1 MDTTEIGGSGLGYVK
16 QRLIRVTPG
25 RPIKGR
31 VRVPGDKSISH
42 RAAILGAIARG
53 RTTVRGYLASDDC
66 LRTLDCIS
74 MLGAEVCRTDTP
86 QHALGTC
93 LVQIEGRGERGLC
106 EPADIL
112 DVGNSGTAIRLLAG
126 VLAGQPFFSV
136 ITGDEQVRR
145 RPMRRIT
152 EPLTSMGAR
161 IWGRQHA
168 GLAPLAVMGGYLR
181 AVSFRSP
188 VASAQ
193 VKSAVLLA
201 GLYADG
207 ETVVQEPSQSR
218 DHTER
223 MLLGFG
229 AQVRADGTTASVQ
242 GPAALTGREVTVPGD
257 ISSAAFLIVAALIV
271 PGSELTIEGVGV
283 NPTRTGLIDVLRE
296 MGGEIEVHGEHLDA
310 GEPVADITVRT
321 SELRGVHVGSDMIPR
336 LVDEIPILAVAAAV
350 ARGETVIS
358 DAQELRVKET
368 DRLATTAEMIRAFG
382 GRVEERPDGLVVAGV
397 PTLTGTECTS
407 HGDHRIAMSAVV
419 AGLAA
424 DGETVVHDT
433 ECISTSFPCF
443 AEVMASAGAAVE
455 EQ

>member
-1 MDTTEIGGSGLGYVK
+1 ML
-16 QRLIRVTPG
+16 
-25 RPIKGR
+25 
-31 VRVPGDKSISH
+31 
-42 RAAILGAIARG
+42 
-53 RTTVRGYLASDDC
+53 GYLASDDC
-66 LRTLDCIS
+66 LGTLNCVS
-74 MLGAEVCRTDTP
+74 MLGAKVRRTDTP
-86 QHALGTC
+86 QHVPGTC
-93 LVQIEGRGERGLC
+93 LVEIEGRGELGLC
-106 EPADIL
+106 EPADVL
-112 DVGNSGTAIRLLAG
+112 DVGNSGTAIRLLTG

-152 EPLTSMGAR
+152 EPLTAMGAK
-161 IWGRQHA
+161 IWGRQDA
-168 GLAPLAVMGGYLR
+168 GLAPLAIVGGGLR
-181 AVSFRSP
+181 AVTFRSP

-207 ETVVQEPSQSR
+207 ETAVQEPSQSR

-229 AQVRADGTTASVQ
+229 AQVRTDGTTASVH
-242 GPAALTGREVTVPGD
+242 GPAVLTGRQVTVPGD

-283 NPTRTGLIDVLRE
+283 NPTRTGLIGVLHE
-296 MGGEIEVHGEHLDA
+296 MGGEIEIHGERLEA
-310 GEPVADITVRT
+310 GEPVADITVRA
-321 SELRGVHVGSDMIPR
+321 SELHGVSVGGDIIPR

-350 ARGETVIS
+350 ACGETIIS

-382 GRVEERPDGLVVAGV
+382 ARVEERPDGLVVAGV
-397 PTLTGTECTS
+397 PTLKGTECGS

-424 DGETVVHDT
+424 DGETVVYDA
-433 ECISTSFPCF
+433 ECISTSFPRF
-443 AEVMASAGAAVE
+443 AEVMASVGAAVE